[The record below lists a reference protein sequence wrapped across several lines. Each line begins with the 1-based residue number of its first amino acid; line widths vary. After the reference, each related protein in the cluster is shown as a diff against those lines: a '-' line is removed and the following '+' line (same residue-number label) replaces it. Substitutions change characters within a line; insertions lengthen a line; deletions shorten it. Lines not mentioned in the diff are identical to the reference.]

1 MGLSGYPKTMKGII
15 LAGGV
20 GTRLWPVT
28 RGISKQLL
36 PVYDKPMIYY
46 PLGTLMLAGIRDIAI
61 ITTPH
66 DQQSFKRLLGNGEN
80 CGLRLTYIS
89 QVSPNGIAEAF
100 LLAEDFLDGSP
111 VALILG
117 DNIFN
122 GSGIGRNLQVFSN
135 IDGAQIF
142 AYQVANPQDFGV
154 IELNSNNEPID
165 ITEKPKFPK
174 SNLAVPGLYFYGNDV
189 VKKSKVLKRSERG
202 ELEITSLNLEYLM
215 EGRLKV
221 SILPRGTAWL
231 DGGTVETLHD
241 ASVYVRVLEQRQGLK
256 LGCVE
261 EIAWRNGWISDA
273 ELIDLAK
280 PLLGSGYGQYLL
292 ELIGKVK

>member
-1 MGLSGYPKTMKGII
+1 MKGII

-20 GTRLWPVT
+20 GTRLWPIT
-28 RGISKQLL
+28 RGLSKQIL

-46 PLGTLMLAGIRDIAI
+46 PLGTLMLAGIRDIAV

-66 DQQSFKRLLGNGEN
+66 DKESFKRLLGNGEDWGVRFTFIEQN
-80 CGLRLTYIS
+80 
-89 QVSPNGIAEAF
+89 SPNGIAEAF
-100 LLAEDFLDGSP
+100 LLAEEFLSESP

-122 GSGIGRNLQVFSN
+122 GSGIGRNLQAFSN
-135 IDGAQIF
+135 VDGAQIF

-154 IELNSNNEPID
+154 IELNAKSEPIS
-165 ITEKPKFPK
+165 IVEKPKFPK
-174 SNLAVPGLYFYGNDV
+174 SNFAVPGLYFYGNDV
-189 VKKSKVLKRSERG
+189 VEKTKRLKRSDRG
-202 ELEITSLNLEYLM
+202 ELEITSLNLSYLS
-215 EGRLKV
+215 EGRLRV

-231 DGGTVETLHD
+231 DGGTIEALHD

-261 EIAWRNGWISDA
+261 EIAWRHGWISDSDLVTLA
-273 ELIDLAK
+273 E
-280 PLLGSGYGQYLL
+280 PLLGSGYGRYLL
-292 ELIGKVK
+292 DLIGNSK

>member
-1 MGLSGYPKTMKGII
+1 MTVKGII
-15 LAGGV
+15 LAGGL

-28 RGISKQLL
+28 HGVSKQLL

-46 PLGTLMLAGIRDIAI
+46 PLGTLMLAGIRDIAV

-66 DQQSFKRLLGNGEN
+66 DQESFKRLLGNGEKW
-80 CGLRLTYIS
+80 GLNFTYLS
-89 QVSPNGIAEAF
+89 QLSPNGIAEAF
-100 LLAEDFLDGSP
+100 LLAEDFLNESP

-122 GSGIGRNLQVFSN
+122 GSGIGRNLQAFSQV
-135 IDGAQIF
+135 DGAQIF

-154 IELNSNNEPID
+154 IELNSINEPIS
-165 ITEKPKFPK
+165 IVEKPTTPK

-189 VKKSKVLKRSERG
+189 VEKTRKLKRSTRD
-202 ELEITSLNLEYLM
+202 ELEITSLNLEYLK

-231 DGGTVETLHD
+231 DGGTIEALHD

-261 EIAWRNGWISDA
+261 EIGWRNGWISDA
-273 ELIDLAK
+273 ELNMLAE
-280 PLLGSGYGQYLL
+280 PLLVSGYGKYLL
-292 ELIGKVK
+292 ELIGKAK